1 MSAVQHVRVAARR
14 PVLVNG
20 VEIAPAAIA
29 AETQNHPADNPEAA
43 REAAARALVIRE
55 LLLQEARRLGL
66 AAAPQTDEEGR
77 RETDDEALIR
87 AVLEREVR
95 TPEADEASCRR
106 YYDNNLGR
114 FTSPDIYEAA
124 HILLSVAPDDKDA
137 YAAAVREAETMISLI
152 AERPERL
159 GPFARERSACPSA
172 AEGGNLGQLTQGQTV
187 PEFETF
193 LFALDDGQLCPVPVK
208 TRYGVHVL
216 RLDRKIA
223 GRTLPFETVKDGIAA
238 YLADAS
244 WRRAA
249 SQYIR
254 ILAGR
259 AEIVGVEI
267 EKAEGALVQ

>member
-1 MSAVQHVRVAARR
+1 MSTVQHVRVEARR
-14 PVLVNG
+14 SVTVNG
-20 VEIAPAAIA
+20 VEISPAAIA
-29 AETQNHPADNPEAA
+29 AETQNHPAETPEAA
-43 REAAARALVIRE
+43 RDAAARALVVRE
-55 LLLQEARRLGL
+55 LLLQEARRIGL
-66 AAAPQTDEEGR
+66 AAEPQADDEGR

-95 TPEADEASCRR
+95 TPEADEPSCRR
-106 YYDNNLGR
+106 YYENNLAR

-124 HILLSVAPDDKDA
+124 HILLSVAPDDKDD
-137 YAAAVREAETMISLI
+137 YAAAVREAETMIALI
-152 AERPERL
+152 AERPERF
-159 GPFARERSACPSA
+159 GQFARERSACPSA
-172 AEGGNLGQLTQGQTV
+172 AEGGNLGQLTRGQTV

-193 LFALDDGQLCPVPVK
+193 LFALEDGQLCSVPVK

-223 GRTLPFETVKDGIAA
+223 GRTLPFEAVKDRIAA

-249 SQYIR
+249 SQYVR

-259 AEIVGVEI
+259 AEIMGVEI